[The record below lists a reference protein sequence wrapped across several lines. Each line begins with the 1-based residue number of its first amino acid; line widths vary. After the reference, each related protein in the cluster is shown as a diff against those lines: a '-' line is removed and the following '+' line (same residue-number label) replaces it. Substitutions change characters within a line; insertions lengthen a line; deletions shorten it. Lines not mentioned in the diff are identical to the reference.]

1 MPLAAPGKQ
10 IHVRETQ
17 GQRRA
22 RSEGRIINAA
32 LDVIAARGVARMTLA
47 EVGERAGYSR
57 SLPAHLFGS
66 KGHLL
71 CECVRR
77 MNADHWMPGLPEPG
91 PSASLDDLAAAVRR
105 WIHEL
110 QSRPAFSRAYYALV
124 QEANCEDADA
134 HWPELSAMVRAMV
147 LGGQRRYA
155 DYIQAAIDRGEAAPG
170 LDAGREALMI
180 HTALRGVGL
189 QWLIRPDSVDLA
201 GFGDAVL
208 AGIERLRRLP

>member
-1 MPLAAPGKQ
+1 MPLAAPGKPAR
-10 IHVRETQ
+10 VRETQ
-17 GQRRA
+17 GERRA

-32 LDVIAARGVARMTLA
+32 LKVIAARGVARMTLA

-77 MNADHWMPGLPEPG
+77 MNADHWMAGLPEPG
-91 PSASLDDLAAAVRR
+91 PAAGLDDLAVAVRR

-110 QSRPAFSRAYYALV
+110 QTRTAFSRAYYALV

-134 HWPELSAMVRAMV
+134 HWPELSATVRAMV

-155 DYIQAAIDRGEAAPG
+155 AYIQAAIDRGDAAPG
-170 LDAGREALMI
+170 LNAEREALMI
-180 HTALRGVGL
+180 HAALRGVGL

-201 GFGDAVL
+201 AFRDRVL
-208 AGIERLRRLP
+208 AGVDRLRRAA